1 VTVGRRVEIAS
12 IYARVWLTYRNWA
25 RSLLLL
31 AAIVFVP
38 LGLVHAV
45 ALETQLDSSG
55 FSSGLH
61 LVTATLAVLALA
73 ATGLIGE
80 IFYTGAV
87 SISLTHPHDGRPPS
101 LREIA
106 GMVSYGPLIAVD
118 LIYGALVSVGI
129 VLLFVPGVLAFVWL
143 GLAAPVVEI
152 EKRGI
157 REAFARSARLV
168 KSKFW
173 VVALVLVPIE
183 LLGDALTGLSAS
195 FADGLLPGRF
205 LSEWLTDTLVNVAFT
220 PFYAVAA
227 VLITVDRIREAD
239 GGGIDLRSEP
249 GKASG

>member
-1 VTVGRRVEIAS
+1 VRRRTEIAS
-12 IYARVWLTYRNWA
+12 IYARVWRTYRNWA
-25 RSLLLL
+25 PSLLLL

-61 LVTATLAVLALA
+61 LVAAALAVLALS
-73 ATGLIGE
+73 ATGLVGE

-118 LIYGALVSVGI
+118 LIYGALVSVGV
-129 VLLFVPGVLAFVWL
+129 VLLFIPGLLAFVWL

-152 EKRGI
+152 EQRGI
-157 REAFARSARLV
+157 REAFTRSARLIRGR
-168 KSKFW
+168 FW

-183 LLGDALTGLSAS
+183 LLGDAITGLSAS
-195 FADGLLPGRF
+195 LADGVVPGWL
-205 LSEWLTDTLVNVAFT
+205 LSEWLTDTLANLAFT

-227 VLITVDRIREAD
+227 VLITVERIRETDDSRIA
-239 GGGIDLRSEP
+239 LRSRP
-249 GKASG
+249 